1 MAKISIIITTWNSE
15 ETIINAIESA
25 INQEYEDLE
34 IIIIDDGS
42 VDNTEKKVTE
52 FIKKYENIKYYK
64 KENTGVSDTRNF
76 GIRKATGDYILF
88 LDDDDYLEKDLLKR
102 LKPYI
107 LKGNSLV
114 KYKLRKIDEKGNLLE
129 NIDGPVFENLSGEE
143 GFNELYSEDIL
154 IDSPC
159 IYLIKKDIFIKNK
172 YEFMKNTEHEDFGLM
187 PLIIISAPKMSSIN
201 FYGYNYIQVRN
212 SIVRGNKYDKIIKR
226 AYDTLIHY
234 DNMCNIIENLEI
246 SKKTKENIKIYYTN
260 VIILKILELEK
271 KDKKQFIKELK
282 KRKMFKNIKVRD
294 FKQLVKKILLNIDV
308 NLYLKLR

>member
-129 NIDGPVFENLSGEE
+129 NIDGPVFEDLSGEE

>member
-15 ETIINAIESA
+15 ETIISAIQSA

-42 VDNTEKKVTE
+42 VDNTEKKVAE
-52 FIKKYENIKYYK
+52 FIKDYKNIKYYK

-76 GIRKATGDYILF
+76 GIRRATGEYIIF
-88 LDDDDYLEKDLLKR
+88 LDDDDYLEKGLLKN

-114 KYKLRKIDEKGNLLE
+114 KYKLRKIDEKGNLIE
-129 NIDGPVFENLSGEE
+129 SIDGPIFEDLTGEE
-143 GFNELYSEDIL
+143 GFNKLYAADIL

-159 IYLIKKDIFIKNK
+159 IYLIKKDIFTKNR
-172 YEFMKNTEHEDFGLM
+172 YEFMKNAEHEDFGLM
-187 PLIIISAPKMSSIN
+187 PLIIISAEKMSSIN
-201 FYGYNYIQVRN
+201 FYGYNYIQVKN
-212 SIVRGNKYDKIIKR
+212 SIVRGNKYNKIVKR

-234 DNMCNIIENLEI
+234 DNMCNIIENLGI
-246 SKKTKENIKIYYTN
+246 SNKTKENIKIYYTN
-260 VIILKILELEK
+260 VIILKILELK
-271 KDKKQFIKELK
+271 KSDKKQFIKELK
-282 KRKMFKNIKVRD
+282 KRKMFRNIKARN

-308 NLYLKLR
+308 NLYLKVR

>member
-282 KRKMFKNIKVRD
+282 KRKMFKNIKVRN